1 MSAGAV
7 IGDHAH
13 LAHGNSFQDVNK
25 VLKMTRLAVT
35 WRAEIFAGA
44 EAVYSYEGTDEIN
57 TVVTGPVACLA
68 CPMLFPSP
76 PHALSTAPLC
86 AGPR

>member
-25 VLKMTRLAVT
+25 VLKMTRLAVA
-35 WRAEIFAGA
+35 WQAEIFAGA
-44 EAVYSYEGTDEIN
+44 ESVYSYEGTDEIN
-57 TVVTGPVACLA
+57 TLVTGPVACLA